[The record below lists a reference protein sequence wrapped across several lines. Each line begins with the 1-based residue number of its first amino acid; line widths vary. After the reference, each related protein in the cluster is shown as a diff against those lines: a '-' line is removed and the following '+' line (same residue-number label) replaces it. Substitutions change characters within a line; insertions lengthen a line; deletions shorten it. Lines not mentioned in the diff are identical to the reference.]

1 MLKKEGVEKA
11 FNQKF
16 SDKYNIHR
24 TRQNF
29 SNNGVD
35 TFENMSQQGLF
46 IIDKIVLEEMKGGID
61 LKKNL
66 WYIPRN

>member
-1 MLKKEGVEKA
+1 MNGRKEIERI
-11 FNQKF
+11 FNTSF
-16 SDKYNIHR
+16 SNKYNIHR